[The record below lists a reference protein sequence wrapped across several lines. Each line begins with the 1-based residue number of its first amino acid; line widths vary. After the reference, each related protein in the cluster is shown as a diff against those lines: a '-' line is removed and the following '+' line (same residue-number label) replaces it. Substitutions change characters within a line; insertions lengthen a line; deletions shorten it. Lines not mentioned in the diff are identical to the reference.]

1 MLFRV
6 FKVEDVFRVRFVCER
21 SIFLG
26 KMLTVRFDF
35 SKIRVVLEVS
45 LFDISRKVVVYT
57 EGGFEI
63 EGVFLVSVILLRDFF
78 TF

>member
-1 MLFRV
+1 
-6 FKVEDVFRVRFVCER
+6 
-21 SIFLG
+21 
-26 KMLTVRFDF
+26 MLTVRFDF